1 MERTHRMKRM
11 AVISALLLSGAF
23 AVPAAQALEVTA
35 YVVHQ
40 TCRHRGETI
49 VRLSARVS
57 PTGQTVKY
65 RWDFNNDG
73 VWDTVASTDP
83 LVTHTYPD
91 DESRTARVRAVKANG
106 VRAFDRVTFRTRLC
120 K

>member
-1 MERTHRMKRM
+1 MKNRQSIKRLT
-11 AVISALLLSGAF
+11 AISLLLLACGF

-40 TCRHRGETI
+40 TCRTRGETL
-49 VRLSARVS
+49 VRLSARVT

-73 VWDTVASTDP
+73 VWDTAASTDP
-83 LVTHTYPD
+83 LVYHKYPD
-91 DESRTARVRAVKANG
+91 DEMRTARVRAVNASG
-106 VRAFDRVTFRTRLC
+106 VRAFDRVTFRTRVC
-120 K
+120 R